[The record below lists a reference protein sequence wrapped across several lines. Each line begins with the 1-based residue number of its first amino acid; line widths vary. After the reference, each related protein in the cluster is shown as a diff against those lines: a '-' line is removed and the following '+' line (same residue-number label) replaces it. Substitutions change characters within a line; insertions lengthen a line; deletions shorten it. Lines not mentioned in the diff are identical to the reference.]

1 MERDLSIFLDRSCK
15 SVWLAIEYSYRESE
29 KERER
34 GRYTDFRVKRTLKEK
49 EIERCIKWALS
60 LGPLKRKEK
69 KKGAIPFNFLIQ
81 KNKKV

>member
-29 KERER
+29 EERER
-34 GRYTDFRVKRTLKEK
+34 GRCTEHRVKRTLKEK

-60 LGPLKRKEK
+60 LGLLKRKEK
-69 KKGAIPFNFLIQ
+69 KVAIPFNFLIQ